1 MPPRLTDGQRY
12 QIRVMSAD
20 GELINKI
27 AQVVHCTPRTVR
39 NVQAN
44 IVRYRTTTA
53 PANRTGPD
61 PKITPFMQ
69 ERLCEALV
77 DEPEM
82 VSRKMISF
90 LYKEFGV
97 EVSPSTIT
105 RTLQKIKWTRKNTRR
120 VAKQRDPQLQHY
132 YNYRLKLG
140 GFRSYHLIF
149 IDESGMDKT
158 VGLRRKGWAP
168 KGITPRQT
176 ATFQR
181 EERYQVLSAYTQR
194 GIKLSRVYRG
204 STDTETFV
212 DFIKQLLCH
221 CNKWPEPESVL
232 VMDNA
237 TIHCSKEIEE
247 MCERAGVKQVFT
259 APYTPVTSPI
269 EEHFAELK
277 AYAKVRWDEH
287 IDLIHRDFGAYIK
300 SCVAAVGGRQDS
312 AEGHFRNAGLTVEH
326 PPSSGCTDDDDQLS

>member
-1 MPPRLTDGQRY
+1 MPPRLTDGQRD

-20 GELINKI
+20 GESINKI
-27 AQVVHCTPRTVR
+27 AEIVHCTPRTVR

-44 IVRYRTTTA
+44 IVRYGTTTA
-53 PANRTGPD
+53 PPNRTGPD

-77 DEPEM
+77 EEPEM

-105 RTLQKIKWTRKNTRR
+105 RTMQKIKWTRKDTRR

-140 GFRSYHLIF
+140 G
-149 IDESGMDKT
+149 
-158 VGLRRKGWAP
+158 
-168 KGITPRQT
+168 ITPRQT
-176 ATFQR
+176 AMFQR

-259 APYTPVTSPI
+259 APYTPVTNPI

-287 IDLIHRDFGAYIK
+287 IDLIQRDFGAYIK
-300 SCVAAVGGRQDS
+300 SCVIAVGGRQDS
-312 AEGHFRNAGLTVEH
+312 AEGHFRNAGLTVEQ
-326 PPSSGCTDDDDQLS
+326 PPCSDRANDDDRLS